1 MQMVRPERAN
11 PVCPGVERACFR
23 IFAGTA
29 VGRQDGREK
38 VRRRK
43 RRKIFSA
50 TNRVKLVKLDFLANG
65 GQKMSQGERF
75 LLRNEWNV
83 SGKEI
88 WSQDD
93 GKVVKQYDEMR
104 NEAMRKG
111 VKFARRRNA
120 IMLQE
125 NVIWRNLV
133 QYIARNLTS
142 GRMNQLISLD
152 AL

>member
-1 MQMVRPERAN
+1 M
-11 PVCPGVERACFR
+11 
-23 IFAGTA
+23 
-29 VGRQDGREK
+29 
-38 VRRRK
+38 
-43 RRKIFSA
+43 
-50 TNRVKLVKLDFLANG
+50 
-65 GQKMSQGERF
+65 ERF
-75 LLRNEWNV
+75 RKTV

-104 NEAMRKG
+104 NEAMGKG
-111 VKFARRRNA
+111 VKFERRRNA

>member
-1 MQMVRPERAN
+1 M
-11 PVCPGVERACFR
+11 
-23 IFAGTA
+23 
-29 VGRQDGREK
+29 
-38 VRRRK
+38 
-43 RRKIFSA
+43 
-50 TNRVKLVKLDFLANG
+50 
-65 GQKMSQGERF
+65 ERF
-75 LLRNEWNV
+75 RKNV

-111 VKFARRRNA
+111 VKFERRRNA

>member
-1 MQMVRPERAN
+1 
-11 PVCPGVERACFR
+11 
-23 IFAGTA
+23 
-29 VGRQDGREK
+29 
-38 VRRRK
+38 
-43 RRKIFSA
+43 
-50 TNRVKLVKLDFLANG
+50 
-65 GQKMSQGERF
+65 MSQGERF

-88 WSQDD
+88 WSQDE

-111 VKFARRRNA
+111 VKFERRRNA